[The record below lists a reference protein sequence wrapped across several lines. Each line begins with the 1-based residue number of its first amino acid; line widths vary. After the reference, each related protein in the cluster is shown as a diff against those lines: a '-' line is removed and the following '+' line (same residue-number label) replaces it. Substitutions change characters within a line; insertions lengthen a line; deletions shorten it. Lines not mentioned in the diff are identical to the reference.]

1 MTFRFASEAVLSA
14 GVIKIQGK
22 GKEQTTGI
30 TASSPEI
37 SLSDVILARKLFPSL
52 GNGHSARRIR
62 ALVAP
67 GAAVPGNFVV
77 SVDRE
82 WLESKKGAARDA
94 GGVLYLLKR
103 EFGDSFALTGEG
115 IRHILEILG
124 ETEGMSFIS
133 SLTLPVPLATA
144 FRGGERK

>member
-1 MTFRFASEAVLSA
+1 MAFRFASEAVLSA
-14 GVIKIQGK
+14 GVIKISGK
-22 GKEQTTGI
+22 GKGQND
-30 TASSPEI
+30 ASLPPEI

-67 GAAVPGNFVV
+67 GASAPGSFIV

-82 WLESKKGAARDA
+82 WLESKKEAAQDA
-94 GGVLYLLKR
+94 GGVFYLLKR

-124 ETEGMSFIS
+124 EAEGMFFIS
-133 SLTLPVPLATA
+133 SLILPVSLVPA
-144 FRGGERK
+144 FRGGKRK